1 MAKAEQIEIEY
12 TEAQLSGEDS
22 EPAGEK
28 AEAVPGAK
36 PTPSEP
42 KAAEESKSPDP
53 TPEPA
58 AEPAKPPPDDR
69 RVPLRELI
77 SERQKRQEL
86 QSRLEALEAAKSAEP
101 VKDPRE
107 LILEDPQEAIGMLTQ
122 RIEDLQ
128 AEINRKELEREITTS
143 VPDFFDKAPQ
153 MEELLLGEGFS
164 EETIRNM
171 IGSTGKEA
179 PKLFKVLSKLVD
191 VSDTAAMRA
200 KIIEE
205 VTPQITKTLMEKFKI
220 TEPGKNI
227 SHLPGSSPD
236 GSIAVDGEKGY
247 AKLTPEQQE
256 KWLAGEI

>member
-1 MAKAEQIEIEY
+1 MAATEQAEIEY

-28 AEAVPGAK
+28 AEVVPGAE

-42 KAAEESKSPDP
+42 KAAEEPKA
-53 TPEPA
+53 A
-58 AEPAKPPPDDR
+58 AEPVAEPVKLPADDR

-86 QSRLEALEAAKSAEP
+86 QSRLDALEAARNAEP
-101 VKDPRE
+101 AKDPRE
-107 LILEDPQEAIGMLTQ
+107 LILEDPQEAMGLLVQ
-122 RIEDLQ
+122 RIEELQ
-128 AEINRKELEREITTS
+128 SEISRKELEREITSS

-153 MEELLLGEGFS
+153 MEELLLSEGFS

-191 VSDTAAMRA
+191 VSDSAAMRA

-227 SHLPGSSPD
+227 NRLPGSSPD
-236 GSIAVDGEKGY
+236 GSIAVDGEKGF

-256 KWLAGEI
+256 AWLKGEI

>member
-1 MAKAEQIEIEY
+1 MAASEQMEIEY

-28 AEAVPGAK
+28 AGEVPGEPAA
-36 PTPSEP
+36 PSEP
-42 KAAEESKSPDP
+42 KAGEEPK
-53 TPEPA
+53 A
-58 AEPAKPPPDDR
+58 AEPKAAEPEKPPAEER

-86 QSRLEALEAAKSAEP
+86 QSRLDALEAARNAEP
-101 VKDPRE
+101 AKDPRE
-107 LILEDPQEAIGMLTQ
+107 LILEDPQEAMGLMMQ
-122 RIEDLQ
+122 RIEELQ
-128 AEINRKELEREITTS
+128 SEIARKELEREITSS

-153 MEELLLGEGFS
+153 MEELLLGEGFT

-171 IGSTGKEA
+171 IGATGREA

-191 VSDTAAMRA
+191 TADSAATRA

-227 SHLPGSSPD
+227 SALPGASPD
-236 GSIAVDGEKGY
+236 GKIAVDGEKGF

-256 KWLAGEI
+256 AWLKGEI